1 VQAHPDAS
9 GDVVTGTLS
18 GNLLVWRARN
28 CIKKVAG
35 AHAGPVNSIHAL
47 AQRGMVS
54 GGKDGTVVVWDTE
67 LRKGAT
73 FDIAALGSVDP
84 AVRSVHWDS
93 ATHVVLIGTRGA
105 EVFEMADT
113 DGGDVNDR
121 PLVAGHAGARGVLAL
136 DVAPQGAEFA
146 TGGADATLRLWDAES
161 HRMLR
166 MAVMD
171 APVVSLAYSPVG
183 TRLAVGSGSGGGGS
197 GSGGGGGGGG
207 GGTLMVLNRGDL
219 SVLHQ
224 ATDAKK
230 PFTCIAYSPDGSAL
244 ACGSA
249 DGTIYVYSALN
260 DSCVARLSGY
270 CWW

>member
-1 VQAHPDAS
+1 MQAHPDAS

-113 DGGDVNDR
+113 DGGDVNDDGWPCQAATLSR
-121 PLVAGHAGARGVLAL
+121 NMCVLLAL
-136 DVAPQGAEFA
+136 QPKN
-146 TGGADATLRLWDAES
+146 R
-161 HRMLR
+161 RC
-166 MAVMD
+166 
-171 APVVSLAYSPVG
+171 PVG
-183 TRLAVGSGSGGGGS
+183 PQAV
-197 GSGGGGGGGG
+197 
-207 GGTLMVLNRGDL
+207 
-219 SVLHQ
+219 H
-224 ATDAKK
+224 
-230 PFTCIAYSPDGSAL
+230 
-244 ACGSA
+244 
-249 DGTIYVYSALN
+249 
-260 DSCVARLSGY
+260 
-270 CWW
+270 